1 MRPVS
6 GGKVSAAAT
15 VATKTSAS
23 GEEERAQAGARAVA
37 DGASS
42 GPSSQRSPHQNF
54 TAGGVSAPSLA
65 VNSAIGLL
73 PRKKVF
79 AQSTPGK
86 VRSSVL

>member
-15 VATKTSAS
+15 RRDEDERD
-23 GEEERAQAGARAVA
+23 GEEERAPAGARAVA
-37 DGASS
+37 DV
-42 GPSSQRSPHQNF
+42 SQVVTRRSPHQNF
-54 TAGGVSAPSLA
+54 TAGGVCASSLA

-73 PRKKVF
+73 LRKKVF

>member
-15 VATKTSAS
+15 VATKTSATAKS
-23 GEEERAQAGARAVA
+23 ERAPAGARAVA
-37 DGASS
+37 DAHRR
-42 GPSSQRSPHQNF
+42 PSLQRSPHQNF
-54 TAGGVSAPSLA
+54 TAGGVCASSLA

-73 PRKKVF
+73 LRKKVF
-79 AQSTPGK
+79 AHSTPGN

>member
-15 VATKTSAS
+15 VATNTSATAK
-23 GEEERAQAGARAVA
+23 GACPAGAREIAVA
-37 DGASS
+37 HRRA
-42 GPSSQRSPHQNF
+42 PSTHQNF
-54 TAGGVSAPSLA
+54 TSGGVCASSLA

-73 PRKKVF
+73 LRKKVF
-79 AQSTPGK
+79 AHSTPGN